1 MTDATRGAARPG
13 PQALSAAISAALSV
27 GSSAAAAQQA
37 QQPPP
42 AITGLEAVIVTA
54 TKRAE
59 SLQDVS
65 ESISAFDTK
74 SIEMRGLQQ
83 IDDVAKYIPGL
94 SIAQREPAGTTIVFR
109 GVAASGLQFG
119 AVSSSALYLDEQPIT
134 QSGRSPDPRFI
145 DIERIE
151 ALRGPQGTLYGASSQ
166 SGTLRVITNKPDP
179 SGFDAWGEAEINSVS
194 GGSEGYDLSAMV
206 NVPLAND
213 RIALRLV
220 GFSTEDAGYIDN
232 VLADS
237 PGGTFTNADVVEKD
251 VNSIRTTGG
260 RAALRFDIAENVDLT
275 FGAIYQ
281 DIHADGHTDVN
292 PGRGDLKQ
300 VRFENE
306 SLDDKWY
313 QFSLTLNASLSFA
326 DLVVAGSYFDRKFAY
341 EADATDY
348 EASLNTFPDTTA
360 YYVAYNFGE
369 DPRGFGTNHED
380 TEISTLEVRLQS
392 RNDKESRWSWLAG
405 AFYSKEV
412 GHTEF
417 GSFIHGYADTP
428 SWEAFNYYEQNLS
441 GNTLPETDQWWLGV
455 YDTDLKQK
463 AVFGEVGF
471 DVTENFTITGGGRWF
486 EYETFYRLRQEHPI
500 GFTGVN
506 LLDDA
511 VDTSESG
518 SVMKLNLT
526 YKIDDARMVYAT
538 YSEGFRNGGNN
549 PVRPISILPRSFKS
563 DTLDNYEI
571 GAKTEWLDHRIRLN
585 VAAYLMKWKD
595 FAVQVEDPQ
604 NGGFDENND
613 PIPNVFALGYVNL
626 PTAEIPGLET
636 EFTFVVNDAWQVD
649 ATLGYND
656 AHISEATVLNLTDDQ
671 GRVFSRPVEKGAR
684 LPLTPDWTASL
695 GLEWRPRGQVL
706 NAQPFARMDVAYVGD
721 VVSNLEGFESVIGQA
736 GAVTLDA
743 YQTGDIRFGLEGDH
757 WSGSFYVQN
766 VTDERAVTFRSNRWA
781 EPRLSILQ
789 PRTLGLQFRYEF

>member
-1 MTDATRGAARPG
+1 MTQPTRGATRPG
-13 PQALSAAISAALSV
+13 PQGLTAAVSAVLSM
-27 GSSAAAAQQA
+27 AAAAAGA
-37 QQPPP
+37 QDTPEAP
-42 AITGLEAVIVTA
+42 ATIVGLDEVIVTA

-94 SIAQREPAGTTIVFR
+94 SLAQREPAGTTIVFR

-194 GGSEGYDLSAMV
+194 GGSEGYDVSAMV

-220 GFSTEDAGYIDN
+220 GFTAEDAGFIDN
-232 VLADS
+232 VLSDS
-237 PGGTFTNADVVEKD
+237 PGGTFDNADNVEKD
-251 VNSIRTTGG
+251 VNSIQTTGG
-260 RAALRFDIAENVDLT
+260 RAALRFDISENVDLT

-281 DIHADGHTDVN
+281 DIHADGHTDMTK
-292 PGRGDLKQ
+292 GAGDLKQ

-306 SLDDKWY
+306 SLDDKWH
-313 QFSLTLNASLSFA
+313 QFSLTLNASLPFA

-341 EADATDY
+341 EADATTY
-348 EASLNTFPDTTA
+348 EASLNTFPTESV
-360 YYVAYNFGE
+360 YYIAYNFGE

-380 TEISTLEVRLQS
+380 TEITTVEVRLQS
-392 RNDKESRWSWLAG
+392 QNDAESRWSWLAG
-405 AFYSKEV
+405 AYYSKEV

-417 GSFIHGYADTP
+417 GSFIRGYADTP
-428 SWEAFNYYEQNLS
+428 SWNNFNDDEQDRT
-441 GNTLPETDQWWLGV
+441 GNSIPATDQWWLGV
-455 YDTDLKQK
+455 YDTDLNQK

-471 DVTENFTITGGGRWF
+471 DVTENFTVTAGGRWF

-500 GFTGVN
+500 GTTGAN
-506 LLDDA
+506 FLDDA
-511 VDTSESG
+511 VDTDESG

-549 PVRPISILPRSFKS
+549 PVRPISILPRAYKS
-563 DTLDNYEI
+563 DTIDNYEI

-585 VAAYLMKWKD
+585 VAAYVMEWND

-604 NGGFDENND
+604 NGGVDENGD
-613 PIPNVFALGYVNL
+613 PIRNVFALGYVNL

-656 AHISEATVLNLTDDQ
+656 AHISEATVLTLTDEN
-671 GRVFSRPVEKGAR
+671 GRAFTRPV
-684 LPLTPDWTASL
+684 
-695 GLEWRPRGQVL
+695 
-706 NAQPFARMDVAYVGD
+706 
-721 VVSNLEGFESVIGQA
+721 
-736 GAVTLDA
+736 
-743 YQTGDIRFGLEGDH
+743 
-757 WSGSFYVQN
+757 
-766 VTDERAVTFRSNRWA
+766 
-781 EPRLSILQ
+781 
-789 PRTLGLQFRYEF
+789 